1 MIFNK
6 EINQIKSLATIFF
19 LLLLCDSFLHVLQK
33 SMNRIKIQKK
43 YRCSAR
49 IGG

>member
-1 MIFNK
+1 MLIFNK

-43 YRCSAR
+43 V
-49 IGG
+49 